1 MEMLVALTIFALI
14 AVISSQFLRQTMDTT
29 DLVLSRGERVE
40 EIHRAMLILT
50 RDIHQIVMRG
60 IRDEGGEFM
69 DPFSLDASAVMEF
82 TRAGRSNYLNL
93 SRSTLLRV
101 QYVYEDHS
109 LIRRFWN
116 VLDRDIETLAVEQI
130 LISNIQDL
138 EITIIDSNG
147 DEKTTFPELL
157 ADDPDAPS
165 PDQLDPTA
173 PQELVKPY
181 AVRIR
186 FYVFPIG
193 DIERLWLLPVMPEI
207 FIEPEDLGGN
217 PVGT

>member
-1 MEMLVALTIFALI
+1 MEMLVALTIFSLI
-14 AVISSQFLRQTMDTT
+14 AVISSQFLRQTMNTT

-50 RDIHQIVMRG
+50 RDVHQVVMRG

-69 DPFSLDASAVMEF
+69 DPFSLDASTVMEF

-101 QYVYEDHS
+101 QYVYENNS

-116 VLDRDIETLAVEQI
+116 VLDRDIETLAVEQT

-147 DEKTTFPELL
+147 DEKTTFPELPSE
-157 ADDPDAPS
+157 DPSAPT
-165 PDQLDPTA
+165 LDPLNPTA
-173 PQELVKPY
+173 GPGPLKPY

-193 DIERLWLLPVMPEI
+193 DIERVWLLPVMPEI
-207 FIEPEDLGGN
+207 FVEPEEVEGN